1 MIRVCARWFT
11 VVIGSKLACVCV
23 CQPKFMVYISIWFF
37 CVRVWVC
44 AYVCLCVGAY
54 IGECWYIGCVCVCVC
69 VYIFLCV
76 CVCECLCVCVSVC
89 ICVSVCLCV
98 RGKMQRSVNI
108 ILTGVQRPGTLG
120 PGSAHLH
127 SLTGGQFLLDGFS
140 LKGPAATTLR
150 HIFAAFRWV
159 WKPSKGPLLKLTKY
173 NRL

>member
-1 MIRVCARWFT
+1 MYACVNPSSWFIFQFGFFVCVYGFVRT
-11 VVIGSKLACVCV
+11 CVCV
-23 CQPKFMVYISIWFF
+23 C
-37 CVRVWVC
+37 VRILVS
-44 AYVCLCVGAY
+44 VG
-54 IGECWYIGCVCVCVC
+54 ILVVCVCVCVC
-69 VYIFLCV
+69 IFFSV
-76 CVCECLCVCVSVC
+76 SVCVSVCVSVFLC